1 MDDGRGPPRARARTS
16 HRRRA
21 RPHDVHDDDD
31 DDDDAR
37 ECGRARERE
46 QGACVRAIRVCAS
59 RADGRGWGARCVDGG
74 DDVGA

>member
-1 MDDGRGPPRARARTS
+1 MDDGRGPRRGARTS

-59 RADGRGWGARCVDGG
+59 RAVGRGWGARCVDGG